1 MNPSNQKL
9 LKGIKIFFKVVY
21 IILIVV
27 FAVNLLSQGIV
38 LFLGKEQISVLSV
51 FHTIQHPDITM
62 KFAGKA
68 VQPEML
74 FGIGAVVIKGVPLY
88 IKISNSL
95 SVLIGLFLFILIL
108 RTIRLIIKSIDQN
121 DVFSMLNAQ
130 RLKRAG
136 FLLLAELIITESV
149 TLINS
154 FSIQRIG
161 SSDLA
166 SLIGLIAGKAS
177 GSLIAIVFI
186 FFMAA
191 VFKIGVNMQEE
202 NQSFV

>member
-27 FAVNLLSQGIV
+27 FAVNLLSQGII

-88 IKISNSL
+88 IKISNSF

-108 RTIRLIIKSIDQN
+108 RTIRSIIKSIDQN

-136 FLLLAELIITESV
+136 FLLLAELIITESI

-154 FSIQRIG
+154 FSIQGIG

-166 SLIGLIAGKAS
+166 SLIGLIAAEAS

>member
-27 FAVNLLSQGIV
+27 FLVNLLSQGIL
-38 LFLGKEQISVLSV
+38 LFLDKGHHSVLSL
-51 FHTIQHPDITM
+51 FYTMQQPGITM
-62 KFAGKA
+62 EIAGKA
-68 VQPEML
+68 EQPEIL
-74 FGIGAVVIKGVPLY
+74 FGIGAVVIKEVPVFM
-88 IKISNSL
+88 KVSNSL
-95 SVLIGLFLFILIL
+95 SMLIGIFLFILIL
-108 RTIRLIIKSIDQN
+108 RTIQAIITSIDQN

-136 FLLLAELIITESV
+136 FLLLIELLLTDSITLV
-149 TLINS
+149 NS
-154 FSIQRIG
+154 FSIQAID
-161 SSDLA
+161 SSDLGA
-166 SLIGLIAGKAS
+166 LIGMIVGEAS
-177 GSLIAIVFI
+177 GTLIAIVFI